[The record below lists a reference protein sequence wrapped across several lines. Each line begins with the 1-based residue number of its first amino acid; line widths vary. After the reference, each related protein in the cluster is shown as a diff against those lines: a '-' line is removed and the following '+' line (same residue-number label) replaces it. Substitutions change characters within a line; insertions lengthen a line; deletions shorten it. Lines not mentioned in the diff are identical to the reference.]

1 MYSKK
6 HDKLLSYLAFAGI
19 ASLVLLLVA
28 IGAHSISTN
37 SGIKLGEYLS
47 MVSLPLIVSLIVTAI
62 GVVYKIF
69 RKTDE
74 KPVGTS
80 AGLVDD
86 YLKINGTAELDQQ
99 RAGLVK
105 KALKQRDIADIS
117 ACMLA
122 FVCFVLAINFTLF
135 ISEYSLE
142 FVGFNIFGSWLI
154 STALAV
160 LGLYIFSVRA
170 DYSDRRSEYAL
181 SVIRSE
187 DGISMFAKKKKV
199 RENTFFNVINVALL
213 VIISAVCFLPFL
225 NVISVALSTAGLDI
239 NFSPRGFT
247 WFNFQHVFSDEG
259 FWRAL
264 CVSLFVVVVGTV
276 LSVIVMF
283 SAAYALSKPDFPC
296 RRGIMVFFII
306 TMIFSGGMVPNYIVV
321 RELGL
326 TGSPWALILPSVVQV
341 YNLILIKSYLEGLPK
356 ELEESAGID
365 GANSLQIMFRVL
377 LPVSMPCVASV
388 SLFTAV
394 TFWNNYTSALLYLG
408 TEEKWYPLSLYILN
422 YIQSGADVLDVS
434 KEAIQHANI
443 ESAMIVVSIIPILL
457 VYPFVL
463 KYFTKGVTVGAV
475 KG

>member
-1 MYSKK
+1 MDKNAVIKRKK
-6 HDKLLSYLAFAGI
+6 
-19 ASLVLLLVA
+19 
-28 IGAHSISTN
+28 
-37 SGIKLGEYLS
+37 
-47 MVSLPLIVSLIVTAI
+47 
-62 GVVYKIF
+62 
-69 RKTDE
+69 
-74 KPVGTS
+74 
-80 AGLVDD
+80 
-86 YLKINGTAELDQQ
+86 
-99 RAGLVK
+99 VK
-105 KALKQRDIADIS
+105 ENT
-117 ACMLA
+117 
-122 FVCFVLAINFTLF
+122 V
-135 ISEYSLE
+135 
-142 FVGFNIFGSWLI
+142 FNI
-154 STALAV
+154 
-160 LGLYIFSVRA
+160 
-170 DYSDRRSEYAL
+170 
-181 SVIRSE
+181 
-187 DGISMFAKKKKV
+187 
-199 RENTFFNVINVALL
+199 INVALL
-213 VIISAVCFLPFL
+213 VVISLVCFLPFL
-225 NVISVALSTAGLDI
+225 NVISVALSTAGFDI
-239 NFSPRGFT
+239 NFTPKGFT
-247 WFNFQHVFSDEG
+247 WFNFQYVFSDAG

-264 CVSLFVVVVGTV
+264 CVSLFVVVVGTA

-306 TMIFSGGMVPNYIVV
+306 TMIFSGGIVPNYIVV

-341 YNLILIKSYLEGLPK
+341 YNLILIRSYLEGLPK

-365 GANSLQIMFRVL
+365 GANSLQIMFKVL

-408 TEEKWYPLSLYILN
+408 TSEKWYPLSLYILN

-443 ESAMIVVSIIPILL
+443 EAAMIVVSIIPILL